1 MSNQQPREEIINLE
15 QNEEPRIL
23 VPSSQVSDLARFVRG
38 LKDVGFTVEQIQEE
52 LTKDREE
59 ETKRQAKQVEEET
72 KRQPKQV
79 EEETKRLVEL
89 KKLELE
95 NANPSLVELKKL
107 ELENAKASSKQVGKA
122 FIFIDI
128 EIEAILHWFG
138 LDSLLSGLFHRSDY
152 RICSTG
158 GQITE
163 GSKGEMAY
171 HRLSLCDNDFP
182 NDNSPLRVCDQNIG
196 TLRNRKK

>member
-72 KRQPKQV
+72 KR
-79 EEETKRLVEL
+79 
-89 KKLELE
+89 
-95 NANPSLVELKKL
+95 LVELKKL